1 MLTMPLLSM
10 LAHVTPQEAPTG
22 LFVFVAGMVV
32 GTLLTAAV
40 FKFRSR

>member
-1 MLTMPLLSM
+1 MITM
-10 LAHVTPQEAPTG
+10 LAHVTPQEAPAG
-22 LFVFVAGMVV
+22 MLLFVAGMVV

>member
-1 MLTMPLLSM
+1 MLTT

-22 LFVFVAGMVV
+22 MLLFVAGMVV